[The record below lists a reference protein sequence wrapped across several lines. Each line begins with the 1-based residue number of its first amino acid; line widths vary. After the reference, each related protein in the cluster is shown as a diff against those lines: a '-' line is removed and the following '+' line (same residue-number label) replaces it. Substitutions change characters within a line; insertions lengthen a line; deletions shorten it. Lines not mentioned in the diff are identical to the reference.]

1 LEPPPSWSRGE
12 GAIEAA
18 RLEGKCMWRSGW
30 IHREEERRLARAAM
44 EWGAAAVEWG
54 EKGHSHSDGE
64 EAVCGGGPHSND
76 TE

>member
-1 LEPPPSWSRGE
+1 
-12 GAIEAA
+12 
-18 RLEGKCMWRSGW
+18 MWRSGW